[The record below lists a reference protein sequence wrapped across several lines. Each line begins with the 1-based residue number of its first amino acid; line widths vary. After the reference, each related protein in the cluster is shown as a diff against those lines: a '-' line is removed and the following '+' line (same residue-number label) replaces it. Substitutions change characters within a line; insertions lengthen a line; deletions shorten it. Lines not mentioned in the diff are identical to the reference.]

1 MANYGGVNNINNN
14 EISFIKAKID
24 SNLSIVLKKILDK
37 LGMTQQELIDKKVK
51 EFVIENVHLIVS
63 DNDKKS
69 AK

>member
-1 MANYGGVNNINNN
+1 M
-14 EISFIKAKID
+14 
-24 SNLSIVLKKILDK
+24 LKKILDK

-69 AK
+69 NN